1 MSGSPTKES
10 SNFIQQKERKMK
22 LKIVLE
28 KGMDGY
34 IVAYCPSLKGCVTQ
48 GRTEEEAIQ
57 NIKEAIEL
65 YLEPI
70 DDDML
75 QFESNKREIRE
86 VAV

>member
-1 MSGSPTKES
+1 
-10 SNFIQQKERKMK
+10 MK

-48 GRTEEEAIQ
+48 GHTEEEAIQ

-65 YLEPI
+65 YLEADPEDTKLPNDEYKI
-70 DDDML
+70 C
-75 QFESNKREIRE
+75 E
-86 VAV
+86 VAL